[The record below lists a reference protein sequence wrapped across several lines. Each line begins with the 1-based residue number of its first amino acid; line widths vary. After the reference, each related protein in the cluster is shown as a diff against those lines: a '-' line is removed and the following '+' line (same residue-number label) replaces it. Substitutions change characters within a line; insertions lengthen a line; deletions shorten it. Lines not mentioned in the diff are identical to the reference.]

1 MIKKNKIK
9 DSYII
14 ITKKRIL
21 KDTLDSEAKYKT
33 TFKDIRTYFKIFNK
47 SLFKNILNP
56 FNDVKIKRI
65 VRGSGQCVEIIS
77 YRKGTNFFV
86 LEMMPKYKNKME
98 FLNTLSHEMVHLW
111 QQTIKKDT
119 GNHNK
124 LFFSFKNKFKKLNL
138 KLSY

>member
-1 MIKKNKIK
+1 MKKKKIVK
-9 DSYII
+9 DSYIVR
-14 ITKKRIL
+14 TKKRIL
-21 KDTLDSEAKYKT
+21 RDTVDSEAKYTT
-33 TFKDIRTYFKIFNK
+33 TFKDIRNYFKIFNK
-47 SLFKNILNP
+47 SLFKNALNS
-56 FNDVKIKRI
+56 FNNVKIKRI
-65 VRGSGQCVEIIS
+65 VRGSGQCVEYIS

-98 FLNTLSHEMVHLW
+98 FLNTLAHEMVHLW

-124 LFFSFKNKFKKLNL
+124 LFFSFRNKFKRLNL

>member
-1 MIKKNKIK
+1 MIKKTRIK
-9 DSYII
+9 DSYIVR
-14 ITKKRIL
+14 TKKRIL
-21 KDTLDSEAKYKT
+21 RDTVDSEAKYTT
-33 TFKDIRTYFKIFNK
+33 TFKDIRNYFKLFNK
-47 SLFKNILNP
+47 SLFKNALNS
-56 FNDVKIKRI
+56 FNNVKIKRI
-65 VRGSGQCVEIIS
+65 VRGSGQCVEYIS

-98 FLNTLSHEMVHLW
+98 FLNTLAHEMVHLW

-124 LFFSFKNKFKKLNL
+124 LFFSFRNKFKRLNL

>member
-1 MIKKNKIK
+1 MKKKTTK
-9 DSYII
+9 DNYII
-14 ITKKRIL
+14 RTKKRIL
-21 KDTLDSEAKYKT
+21 RDTADCQKKYIT
-33 TFKDIRTYFKIFNK
+33 NFKDIRNYFKIFNK
-47 SLFKNILNP
+47 SLFKNELNP

-65 VRGSGQCVEIIS
+65 VRGPGQCVEYIS

-124 LFFSFKNKFKKLNL
+124 LFFSFRNKFKRLNL

>member
-1 MIKKNKIK
+1 MTQKKKIK

-14 ITKKRIL
+14 KTKKRIL
-21 KDTLDSEAKYKT
+21 RETVDSEAKFKT

-47 SLFKNILNP
+47 SLFNKELNP

-65 VRGSGQCVEIIS
+65 VRGSGQCVERIS
-77 YRKGTNFFV
+77 YRKGTSFFV

-98 FLNTLSHEMVHLW
+98 FLNTLAHEMVHLW
-111 QQTIKKDT
+111 QQTIKKILET
-119 GNHNK
+119 IISCFLVSKIN
-124 LFFSFKNKFKKLNL
+124 FKKLNL

>member
-1 MIKKNKIK
+1 MKKKTTK
-9 DSYII
+9 DNYII
-14 ITKKRIL
+14 RTKKRIL
-21 KDTLDSEAKYKT
+21 RDTADCQKKYIT
-33 TFKDIRTYFKIFNK
+33 NFKDIRNYFKIFNK
-47 SLFKNILNP
+47 SLFKNELNP

-65 VRGSGQCVEIIS
+65 VRGSGQCVEYIS

-119 GNHNK
+119 GDHNK
-124 LFFSFKNKFKKLNL
+124 LFFSFRNKFKRLNL
-138 KLSY
+138 KLSN

>member
-1 MIKKNKIK
+1 MKKKTTK
-9 DSYII
+9 DNYII
-14 ITKKRIL
+14 RTKKRIL
-21 KDTLDSEAKYKT
+21 KDTADCQKKYIT
-33 TFKDIRTYFKIFNK
+33 NFKDIRNYFKIFNK
-47 SLFKNILNP
+47 SLFKNKLNP

-65 VRGSGQCVEIIS
+65 VRGSGQCVEYIS

-124 LFFSFKNKFKKLNL
+124 LFFSFKSKFKKINL
-138 KLSY
+138 HLSY

>member
-124 LFFSFKNKFKKLNL
+124 LFFSFKNKFKRLNL
-138 KLSY
+138 KISY

>member
-1 MIKKNKIK
+1 MIKKTRIK
-9 DSYII
+9 DSYIVR
-14 ITKKRIL
+14 TKKRIL
-21 KDTLDSEAKYKT
+21 RDTVDSEAKYTT
-33 TFKDIRTYFKIFNK
+33 TFKDIRNYFKIFNK
-47 SLFKNILNP
+47 SLFKNALNS
-56 FNDVKIKRI
+56 FNNVKIKRI
-65 VRGSGQCVEIIS
+65 VRGSGQCVEYIS

-98 FLNTLSHEMVHLW
+98 FLNTLAHEMIHLW

-124 LFFSFKNKFKKLNL
+124 LFFSFRNKFKRLNL

>member
-1 MIKKNKIK
+1 MKKKTTKNN
-9 DSYII
+9 YII
-14 ITKKRIL
+14 RTKKRIL
-21 KDTLDSEAKYKT
+21 RDTADCQKKYIT
-33 TFKDIRTYFKIFNK
+33 NFKDIRKYFKIFNK
-47 SLFKNILNP
+47 SLFKNELNP

-65 VRGSGQCVEIIS
+65 VRGSGQCVEYIS

-124 LFFSFKNKFKKLNL
+124 LFFSFRNKFKRLNL

>member
-1 MIKKNKIK
+1 MIKKTRIK
-9 DSYII
+9 DSYIVR
-14 ITKKRIL
+14 TKKRIL
-21 KDTLDSEAKYKT
+21 RDTVDSEAKYTT
-33 TFKDIRTYFKIFNK
+33 TFKDIKNYFKIFNK
-47 SLFKNILNP
+47 SLFKNALNS
-56 FNDVKIKRI
+56 FNNVKIKRI
-65 VRGSGQCVEIIS
+65 VRGSGQCVEYIS

-98 FLNTLSHEMVHLW
+98 FLNSLAHEMVHLW

-124 LFFSFKNKFKKLNL
+124 LFFSFRNKFKRLNL

>member
-1 MIKKNKIK
+1 MIKKTRIK
-9 DSYII
+9 DSYIVR
-14 ITKKRIL
+14 TKKRIL
-21 KDTLDSEAKYKT
+21 RDTVDSEAKYTT
-33 TFKDIRTYFKIFNK
+33 TFKDIRNYFKIFNK
-47 SLFKNILNP
+47 SLFKNALNS
-56 FNDVKIKRI
+56 FNNVKIKRI
-65 VRGSGQCVEIIS
+65 VRGSGQCVEYIS

-124 LFFSFKNKFKKLNL
+124 LFFSFRNKFKRLNL

>member
-1 MIKKNKIK
+1 MKKKTTK
-9 DSYII
+9 DNYII
-14 ITKKRIL
+14 RTKKRIL
-21 KDTLDSEAKYKT
+21 KDTADCQKKYIT
-33 TFKDIRTYFKIFNK
+33 NFKDIRNYFKIFNK
-47 SLFKNILNP
+47 SLFKNELNP

-65 VRGSGQCVEIIS
+65 VRGSDQCVEYIS

-124 LFFSFKNKFKKLNL
+124 LFFSFRNKFQRLNL